1 MTTTLN
7 LETGIQQEREELHT
21 CEWCNEETSE
31 VFETNDGYE
40 VCEECKEEHFI
51 YCDNCVKLVHL
62 DDSYIIYDETLC
74 EECFNECAIVCDR
87 CGDYE
92 WRDYMSVNNSGD
104 FAICRNCYENEYTYC
119 DYCDD
124 LIHLDNA
131 RYNEDGDAFCP
142 GCYEPEDAINNY
154 SYKPEPRFYG
164 NTSDNVYIGV
174 ELEVD
179 TPGDA
184 YVDREEAA
192 QDVLRVVNG
201 ELYNKHDSSLN
212 YGFEIVSH
220 PATLEYHLYKLG
232 WDEVLDTLREHGLR
246 SHDVGTCGLHVH
258 IGREAFGDEIQRDGN
273 IAKLLLIVE
282 RHWDK
287 FVRFSRRT
295 SSQLDRWAASYCDYL
310 EKTPNEVC
318 GEELLET
325 AKSAGRYFAVNL
337 ENYHTVELRLFRG
350 TLNSTTFKATLQF
363 VKTLRDLVVTHT
375 IDEINTMSWNEIVK
389 FIQEQEYN
397 ELNEYLETRGL
408 LSA

>member
-1 MTTTLN
+1 MSTLN
-7 LETGIQQEREELHT
+7 LEIGTQQEKEESLV
-21 CEWCNEETSE
+21 CAWCNNEVTE
-31 VFETNDGYE
+31 VFETSSGYE
-40 VCEECKEEHFI
+40 VCEECRNEHFV
-51 YCDNCVKLVHL
+51 YCDNCVKLVYL
-62 DDSYIIYDETLC
+62 EDSYILYDETLC
-74 EECFNECAIVCDR
+74 QDCFDECAAACDR
-87 CGDYE
+87 CGEYE
-92 WRDYMSVNNSGD
+92 WRDYLSVNNSGD
-104 FAICRNCYENEYTYC
+104 FAVCRSCYENEYTFC

-124 LIHLDNA
+124 LIHLDDA

-142 GCYEPEDAINNY
+142 GCYEPENAINNY

-164 NTSDNVYIGV
+164 NDGDNVYIGV

-179 TPGDA
+179 TPEDV
-184 YVDREEAA
+184 YLDLEEAA
-192 QDVLRVVNG
+192 QDVLRSTNG

-212 YGFEIVSH
+212 SGFEIVSH
-220 PATLEYHLYKLG
+220 PATLEYHLHKLG

-258 IGREAFGDEIQRDGN
+258 IGREAFGEEEIQDGN
-273 IAKLLLIVE
+273 IAKLLLIIE

-310 EKTPNEVC
+310 EKEPNEVC
-318 GEELLET
+318 EKELLET

-337 ENYHTVELRLFRG
+337 ENRHTVELRLFRG
-350 TLNSTTFKATLQF
+350 TLNNTTFKATLQF

-375 IDEINTMSWNEIVK
+375 IDEINTMSWSDVVK
-389 FIQEQEYN
+389 FVQEQEYE